1 MHAIYINLDRR
12 PDRRAEIEAE
22 LSRTSLVYERF
33 TAVDR
38 PDNPPIGCTQSH
50 LGALKLARE
59 KGYESVILFEDDFQ
73 FLVDPTVFE
82 GILASL
88 PDLYDVVMLDY
99 YIIHSEPYNE
109 NFNRILEAQSAGG
122 YIVHSRMYDR
132 LIETYEEAVALF
144 EANPHCHWLYIND
157 QYWKRLQ
164 PVSHWYSTRIQ
175 TGRQR
180 PGYSDLKYRVL
191 ENVY

>member
-1 MHAIYINLDRR
+1 MHAFYINLERRADRR
-12 PDRRAEIEAE
+12 QDIESE
-22 LSRTSLVYERF
+22 LKKTSLVYERF
-33 TAVDR
+33 PAVSR
-38 PDNPPIGCTQSH
+38 PDNPAIGCTLSH
-50 LGALKLARE
+50 LEALKLARDR
-59 KGYESVILFEDDFQ
+59 KYDSVLIFEDDFQ
-73 FLVDPTVFE
+73 FLVDPATFDFL
-82 GILASL
+82 LASL
-88 PDLYDVVMLDY
+88 PDPYDVVMLDY

-109 NFNRILEAQSAGG
+109 SFNRILEAQSAGG

-175 TGRQR
+175 MGRQR
-180 PGYSDLKYRVL
+180 PGYSDLKHRIL